1 MDILDYFEVDTNK
14 DELITF
20 VGAGGKTTTMFR
32 LAEGLKKAGKK
43 VLVTTTTAIYFPQCS
58 YYDNIFI
65 GKSCIAEMMEK
76 AAYKGISVLGSL
88 IDDQGKLRGA
98 DKYFIDYLYNNR
110 IFDYILVEGDG
121 SKRRPVKAPA
131 VHEPVIPER
140 STKVVGIIGMSS
152 YGMAINSE
160 NVHRP
165 ELFRDITDSNIND
178 IIDEEKL
185 IRLILADR
193 GLFKSVPYNSKKYLI
208 LTQVTPGQN
217 EKAAEYIVN
226 YICGN
231 AANIKGNILYR
242 EE

>member
-1 MDILDYFEVDTNK
+1 MDILNYFEIDTKK

-32 LAEGLKKAGKK
+32 LAERLKNAGKK

-65 GKSCIAEMMEK
+65 GKSCSAEVMEK
-76 AAYKGISVLGSL
+76 AAYKGVSVLGSF
-88 IDDQGKLRGA
+88 INVQGKLKGV
-98 DKYFIDYLYNNR
+98 DKYFIDYLYKNR

-121 SKRRPVKAPA
+121 SRRRPVKAPA
-131 VHEPVIPER
+131 VHEPVIPES

-152 YGMAINSE
+152 YGMTINSE

-165 ELFRDITDSNIND
+165 ELFCDITNSDIND

-193 GLFKSVPYNSKKYLI
+193 GLFKAVPYNSKKYLI

-217 EKAAEYIVN
+217 DKSAEYIVN

-231 AANIKGNILYR
+231 ATNIKGNILYK